1 MILNVLNCS
10 DSTVSASSFGYMP
23 YPQPPRLPGDQYNQ
37 HTYDEGRSG
46 EYEYSQ
52 LASKP
57 GRSRVEQH
65 HQPSN
70 QLITKIKR
78 HKSFFNSDALKEKK
92 NLLLRRTESFHQ
104 DNQNFR

>member
-1 MILNVLNCS
+1 
-10 DSTVSASSFGYMP
+10 MP
-23 YPQPPRLPGDQYNQ
+23 YPQPPRLAGDQYNQ
-37 HTYDEGRSG
+37 HIYDEGRSG
-46 EYEYSQ
+46 EYEYNQ

-104 DNQNFR
+104 DNQNFRYTYLSYKYIYIYVLWY